1 MIFQE
6 GFSEYPSIKHT
17 ERKKLKT
24 QKVRRE
30 KKTKRKIL
38 HFLHGNLIDAKG
50 AKRETTHQ
58 ST

>member
-17 ERKKLKT
+17 ERKKIENPESKE
-24 QKVRRE
+24 R

-38 HFLHGNLIDAKG
+38 HFLHGNLIYAKA